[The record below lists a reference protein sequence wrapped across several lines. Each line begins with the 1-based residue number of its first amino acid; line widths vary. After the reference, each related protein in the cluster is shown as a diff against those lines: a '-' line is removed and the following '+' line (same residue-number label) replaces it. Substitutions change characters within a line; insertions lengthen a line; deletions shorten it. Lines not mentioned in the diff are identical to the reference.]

1 MGKVQQI
8 DVNAYHKIL
17 IIQTAFA
24 GDVVL
29 ATPFARGVKQ
39 IFPEAK
45 VHFLVKPDTSDL
57 LKNNPY
63 IDTIYTYD
71 KRGLERG
78 AGALLKWIGKL
89 RKEHFDAAFVPHRSL
104 RSALLVWG
112 AQIPRRV
119 GFHRSAGS
127 FLFTDVVPY
136 LNEIH
141 EVERNLRLLRI
152 FSENEMNFQP
162 ELYPGP
168 EEKKAV
174 DAFLQEM
181 KIKPDEKV
189 LAIAPGSVWFTKRWP
204 FQGFGETAGQ
214 VWRKRGIRSILIG
227 GKEDHNLASQITGK
241 RNPFIVNGM
250 GRFSLLESAELIR
263 RCCAILTNDS
273 APLHLAV
280 AVGTPVVAIFG
291 PTVPSFGFAPY
302 GEKHQVVQKEL
313 DCRPC
318 AIHGGQKCPEG
329 HFRCMKDIT
338 SDEVVQMLERYFV

>member
-1 MGKVQQI
+1 
-8 DVNAYHKIL
+8 VNAYRKIL
-17 IIQTAFA
+17 ILQTAFA
-24 GDVVL
+24 GDVILV
-29 ATPFARGVKQ
+29 TPLARGVKQ
-39 IFPEAK
+39 IFPEAE
-45 VHFLVKPDTSDL
+45 VHFLVKPDTSNL

-63 IDTIYTYD
+63 INNVYTYD
-71 KRGLERG
+71 KRESERG
-78 AGALLKWIGKL
+78 IGALMRWMGNL
-89 RKEHFDAAFVPHRSL
+89 RKEHFDVAFVPHRSL

-136 LNEIH
+136 LNEVH
-141 EVERNLRLLRI
+141 EVERNLQLLRI
-152 FSENEMNFQP
+152 FSKDEVNFKP

-168 EEKKAV
+168 EEKRAV
-174 DAFLQEM
+174 DEFLQEM
-181 KIKPDEKV
+181 KIEPDEKV
-189 LAIAPGSVWFTKRWP
+189 LAMAPGSVWFTKRWFP
-204 FQGFGETAGQ
+204 QGFGEAADQ
-214 VWRKRGIRSILIG
+214 VWRKWGIRSILIG
-227 GKEDHNLASQITGK
+227 GKEDEYLASQIVGEQ
-241 RNPFIVNGM
+241 NEFVVNGM
-250 GRFSLLESAELIR
+250 GRFSLLKSAELIR

-302 GEKHQVVQKEL
+302 GEKHQVVQKDL

-329 HFRCMKDIT
+329 HFRCMKDIAPC
-338 SDEVVQMLERYFV
+338 EVVEALERYFV